1 MYFSGLM
8 SSVLVSFLGKRF
20 SSLFGQAL
28 SYIVGHC
35 LIMTAW
41 NVEMLLVGRFVC
53 GLCQGKNKSFIGLLD
68 LKNPP
73 WLPIRDIEQ
82 DTALRTVGQ
91 DRQKCKETLS
101 PLADKQQKMGEHV
114 ENIKFS

>member
-1 MYFSGLM
+1 M

-53 GLCQGKNKSFIGLLD
+53 GLCQGKNKSFIELLD

-73 WLPIRDIEQ
+73 GCPLGILSWIRHGVLVQPIGFVYFKLD
-82 DTALRTVGQ
+82 
-91 DRQKCKETLS
+91 S
-101 PLADKQQKMGEHV
+101 
-114 ENIKFS
+114 S